1 MVTRMAKHSFQDQL
15 QQLGKQAKANRLAQE
30 QQKQI
35 KAAQKQQID
44 ISFTEAMGKDVIP
57 LKARNQ
63 FQHPRDNAPIKPRSQ
78 QEESLN
84 HASYFYIGENQQDAA
99 PAVFSKNGRGKAD
112 IQRLQSKHWP
122 IVAYV
127 DLHGYRQEEAQQV
140 LNEFI
145 DYIQQYGVVGEI
157 VHGSGVGSRDFQPV
171 LKTLVRR
178 WLMAHPEVLA
188 YAQPNERND
197 GAVYVLVKKKHRTK
211 NWE

>member
-1 MVTRMAKHSFQDQL
+1 MIIQMVKNSFQDQL
-15 QQLGKQAKANRLAQE
+15 QQLGKQAKAKRLAEE
-30 QQKQI
+30 QQAKEV
-35 KAAQKQQID
+35 QKRQTD
-44 ISFTEAMGKDVIP
+44 VNFAEAIGKDITP

-63 FQHPRDNAPIKPRSQ
+63 FQHPRDTSPIKLRTR
-78 QEESLN
+78 QEESTD
-84 HASYFYIGENQQDAA
+84 ASSYFYVGENQNDTT
-99 PAVFSKNGRGKAD
+99 PPVFSKNGRGTAD
-112 IQRLQSKHWP
+112 IKRLQAKQWP

-127 DLHGYRQEEAQQV
+127 DLHGYRQDEAQEV

-157 VHGSGVGSRDFQPV
+157 VHGSGLGSKDYQPV

-197 GAVYVLVKKKHRTK
+197 GAVYVLVKKKHRAF
-211 NWE
+211 ERE

>member
-1 MVTRMAKHSFQDQL
+1 MIIQMVKNSFQDQL
-15 QQLGKQAKANRLAQE
+15 QQLGKQAKAKRLAEE
-30 QQKQI
+30 QQAKEI
-35 KAAQKQQID
+35 QKRQTD
-44 ISFTEAMGKDVIP
+44 VNFTEAIGKDITP

-63 FQHPRDNAPIKPRSQ
+63 FQHPRDTSPIKLRVQ
-78 QEESLN
+78 QKELIN
-84 HASYFYIGENQQDAA
+84 DVTSYFYIGESQDNTA

-112 IQRLQSKHWP
+112 IKRLQAKQWP

-127 DLHGYRQEEAQQV
+127 DLHGYRQDETQEV

-157 VHGSGVGSRDFQPV
+157 VHGSGLGSKDYQPV

-197 GAVYVLVKKKHRTK
+197 GAVYVLVKKKHRRF
-211 NWE
+211 EQE

>member
-1 MVTRMAKHSFQDQL
+1 MIKNSFQDQL
-15 QQLGKQAKANRLAQE
+15 QQLGKQAKAKRLAEE
-30 QQKQI
+30 QQAKEIQNR
-35 KAAQKQQID
+35 QTD
-44 ISFTEAMGKDVIP
+44 INFAEAIGKNITP
-57 LKARNQ
+57 LKARNE
-63 FQHPRDNAPIKPRSQ
+63 FQHPRDTSPIKLRVQ
-78 QEESLN
+78 QKELIN
-84 HASYFYIGENQQDAA
+84 DVTSYFYIGESQDNTA

-112 IQRLQSKHWP
+112 IKRLQAKQWP

-127 DLHGYRQEEAQQV
+127 DLHGYRQDETQEV

-157 VHGSGVGSRDFQPV
+157 VHGSGLGSKDYQPV

-197 GAVYVLVKKKHRTK
+197 GAVYVLVKKKHRRF
-211 NWE
+211 EQE

>member
-1 MVTRMAKHSFQDQL
+1 MIIQMVKNSFQDQL
-15 QQLGKQAKANRLAQE
+15 QQLGKQAKAKRLAEE
-30 QQKQI
+30 QQAKEV
-35 KAAQKQQID
+35 QKRQTD
-44 ISFTEAMGKDVIP
+44 VNFAEAIGKDITP

-63 FQHPRDNAPIKPRSQ
+63 FQHPRDTSPIKLRTR
-78 QEESLN
+78 QEESTDES
-84 HASYFYIGENQQDAA
+84 SYFYVGENQNDTV
-99 PAVFSKNGRGKAD
+99 PPVFSKNGRGTAD
-112 IQRLQSKHWP
+112 IKRLQAKQWP

-127 DLHGYRQEEAQQV
+127 DLHGYRQDEAQEV

-157 VHGSGVGSRDFQPV
+157 VHGSGLGSKDYQPV

-197 GAVYVLVKKKHRTK
+197 GAVYVLVKKKHRAF
-211 NWE
+211 ERE

>member
-1 MVTRMAKHSFQDQL
+1 MIIQMVKNSFQDQL
-15 QQLGKQAKANRLAQE
+15 QQLGKQAKAKRLAEE
-30 QQKQI
+30 QQAKEV
-35 KAAQKQQID
+35 QKRQTD
-44 ISFTEAMGKDVIP
+44 VNFAEAIGKDITP

-63 FQHPRDNAPIKPRSQ
+63 FQHPRDTSPIKLRTR
-78 QEESLN
+78 QEESTDES
-84 HASYFYIGENQQDAA
+84 SYFYVGENQNDTA
-99 PAVFSKNGRGKAD
+99 PPVFSKNGRGMAD
-112 IQRLQSKHWP
+112 IKRLQAKQWP

-127 DLHGYRQEEAQQV
+127 DLHGYRQDEAQEV

-157 VHGSGVGSRDFQPV
+157 VHGSGLGSKDYQPV

-197 GAVYVLVKKKHRTK
+197 GAVYVLVKKKHRAF
-211 NWE
+211 ERE

>member
-1 MVTRMAKHSFQDQL
+1 MIIQMVKNSFQDQL
-15 QQLGKQAKANRLAQE
+15 QQLGKQAKAKRLAEE
-30 QQKQI
+30 QQAKEV
-35 KAAQKQQID
+35 QKRQTD
-44 ISFTEAMGKDVIP
+44 VNFAEAIGKDITP

-63 FQHPRDNAPIKPRSQ
+63 FQHPRDTSPIKLRVQ
-78 QEESLN
+78 QKELIN
-84 HASYFYIGENQQDAA
+84 DVTSYFYIGESQDNTA

-112 IQRLQSKHWP
+112 IKRLQAKQWP

-127 DLHGYRQEEAQQV
+127 DLHGYRQDETQEV

-157 VHGSGVGSRDFQPV
+157 VHGSGLGSKDYQPV

-197 GAVYVLVKKKHRTK
+197 GAVYVLVKKKHRRF
-211 NWE
+211 EQE

>member
-1 MVTRMAKHSFQDQL
+1 MIIQMVKNSFQDQL
-15 QQLGKQAKANRLAQE
+15 QQLGKQAKAKRLAEE
-30 QQKQI
+30 QQAKEV
-35 KAAQKQQID
+35 QKRQTD
-44 ISFTEAMGKDVIP
+44 VNFAEAIGKDITP

-63 FQHPRDNAPIKPRSQ
+63 FQHPRDTSPIKLRVQ
-78 QEESLN
+78 QKELIN
-84 HASYFYIGENQQDAA
+84 DVTSYFYIGESQDNTA

-112 IQRLQSKHWP
+112 IKRLQAKQWP

-127 DLHGYRQEEAQQV
+127 DLHGYRQDETQEV

-145 DYIQQYGVVGEI
+145 DYIQQYGGVGEI
-157 VHGSGVGSRDFQPV
+157 VHGSGLGSKDYQPV

-197 GAVYVLVKKKHRTK
+197 GAVYVLVKKKHRRF
-211 NWE
+211 EQE

>member
-1 MVTRMAKHSFQDQL
+1 MIIQMIKNSFQDQL
-15 QQLGKQAKANRLAQE
+15 QQLGKQAKAKRLAEE
-30 QQKQI
+30 QQAKEV
-35 KAAQKQQID
+35 QKRQTD
-44 ISFTEAMGKDVIP
+44 VNFAEAIGKDITP

-63 FQHPRDNAPIKPRSQ
+63 FQHPRDTSPIKLRTRH
-78 QEESLN
+78 EESTDES
-84 HASYFYIGENQQDAA
+84 SYFYVGENQNDTA
-99 PAVFSKNGRGKAD
+99 PPVFSKNGRGKAD
-112 IQRLQSKHWP
+112 IKRLQAKQWP

-127 DLHGYRQEEAQQV
+127 DLHGYRQDETQEV

-157 VHGSGVGSRDFQPV
+157 VHGSGLGSKDYQPV

-197 GAVYVLVKKKHRTK
+197 GAVYVLVKKKHRRF
-211 NWE
+211 EQE

>member
-1 MVTRMAKHSFQDQL
+1 MIIQMVKNSFQDQL
-15 QQLGKQAKANRLAQE
+15 QQLGKQAKAKRLAEE
-30 QQKQI
+30 QQAKEV
-35 KAAQKQQID
+35 QKLQTD
-44 ISFTEAMGKDVIP
+44 VNFAEAIGKDITP

-63 FQHPRDNAPIKPRSQ
+63 FQHPCDTSPIKLRVQ
-78 QEESLN
+78 QKELIN
-84 HASYFYIGENQQDAA
+84 DVTSYFYIGESQDNTA

-112 IQRLQSKHWP
+112 IKRLQAKQWP

-127 DLHGYRQEEAQQV
+127 DLHGYRQDETQEV

-157 VHGSGVGSRDFQPV
+157 VHGSGLGSKDYQPV

-197 GAVYVLVKKKHRTK
+197 GAVYVLVKKKHRRF
-211 NWE
+211 EQV

>member
-1 MVTRMAKHSFQDQL
+1 MIIQMVKKSFQDQL
-15 QQLGKQAKANRLAQE
+15 QQLGKQAKAKRLAEE
-30 QQKQI
+30 QQAKE
-35 KAAQKQQID
+35 AQKRQTD
-44 ISFTEAMGKDVIP
+44 VNFAEAIGKDITP

-63 FQHPRDNAPIKPRSQ
+63 FQHPRDTSPIKLRVQ
-78 QEESLN
+78 QKELIN
-84 HASYFYIGENQQDAA
+84 DVTSYFYIGESQDNTA

-112 IQRLQSKHWP
+112 IKRLQAKQWP

-127 DLHGYRQEEAQQV
+127 DLHGYRQDETQEV

-157 VHGSGVGSRDFQPV
+157 VHGSGLGSKDYQPV

-197 GAVYVLVKKKHRTK
+197 GAVYVLVKKKHRRF
-211 NWE
+211 EQV

>member
-1 MVTRMAKHSFQDQL
+1 MVKNSFQDQL
-15 QQLGKQAKANRLAQE
+15 QQLGKQAKAKRLAEE
-30 QQKQI
+30 QQAKEV
-35 KAAQKQQID
+35 QKRQTD
-44 ISFTEAMGKDVIP
+44 VNFAEAIGKDITP

-63 FQHPRDNAPIKPRSQ
+63 FQHPRDTSPIKLRTR
-78 QEESLN
+78 QEESTDES
-84 HASYFYIGENQQDAA
+84 SYFYVGENQNDTA
-99 PAVFSKNGRGKAD
+99 PPVFSKNGRGMAD
-112 IQRLQSKHWP
+112 IKRLQAKQWP

-127 DLHGYRQEEAQQV
+127 DLHGYRQDEAQEV

-157 VHGSGVGSRDFQPV
+157 VHGSGLGSKDYQPV

-197 GAVYVLVKKKHRTK
+197 GAVYVLVKKKHRAF
-211 NWE
+211 ERE

>member
-1 MVTRMAKHSFQDQL
+1 MAKNSFQDQL
-15 QQLGKQAKANRLAQE
+15 QQLGKQAKARRLAEE
-30 QQKQI
+30 QQQA
-35 KAAQKQQID
+35 KAVQKRQTD
-44 ISFTEAMGKDVIP
+44 ISFSEAIGKDVIP

-63 FQHPRDNAPIKPRSQ
+63 FQHPRDNTPIKPRQ
-78 QEESLN
+78 RQEDVLDST
-84 HASYFYIGENQQDAA
+84 SYFYIGENQQDAA
-99 PAVFSKNGRGKAD
+99 PTVFSKNGRGKAD
-112 IQRLQSKHWP
+112 IQRLQTKHWP

-157 VHGSGVGSRDFQPV
+157 VHGSGLGSRDYQPV

-211 NWE
+211 EWE

>member
-1 MVTRMAKHSFQDQL
+1 MIIQMVKNSFQDQL
-15 QQLGKQAKANRLAQE
+15 QQLGKQAKAKRLAEE
-30 QQKQI
+30 QQAKEV
-35 KAAQKQQID
+35 QKRQTD
-44 ISFTEAMGKDVIP
+44 VNFAEAIGKDITP
-57 LKARNQ
+57 LKARNE
-63 FQHPRDNAPIKPRSQ
+63 FQHPRDTSPIKLRVQ
-78 QEESLN
+78 QKELIN
-84 HASYFYIGENQQDAA
+84 DVTSYFYIGESQDNTA

-112 IQRLQSKHWP
+112 IKRLQAKQWP

-127 DLHGYRQEEAQQV
+127 DLHGYRQDEAQEV

-157 VHGSGVGSRDFQPV
+157 VHGSGLGSKDYQPV

-197 GAVYVLVKKKHRTK
+197 GAVYVLVKKKHRRF
-211 NWE
+211 EQE

>member
-1 MVTRMAKHSFQDQL
+1 MIIQMVKNSFQDQL
-15 QQLGKQAKANRLAQE
+15 QQLGKQAKAKRLAEE
-30 QQKQI
+30 QQAKEV
-35 KAAQKQQID
+35 QKRQTD
-44 ISFTEAMGKDVIP
+44 VNFAEAIGKDITP

-63 FQHPRDNAPIKPRSQ
+63 FQHPCDTSPIKLRTR
-78 QEESLN
+78 QEESTDES
-84 HASYFYIGENQQDAA
+84 SYFYVGENQNDTA
-99 PAVFSKNGRGKAD
+99 PPVFSKNGRGTTD
-112 IQRLQSKHWP
+112 IKRLQAKQWP

-127 DLHGYRQEEAQQV
+127 DLHGYRQDEAQEV

-157 VHGSGVGSRDFQPV
+157 VHGSGLGSKDYQPV

-197 GAVYVLVKKKHRTK
+197 GAVYVLVKKKHRAF
-211 NWE
+211 ERE

>member
-1 MVTRMAKHSFQDQL
+1 MIIQMVKNSFQDQL
-15 QQLGKQAKANRLAQE
+15 QQLGKQAKAKRLAEE
-30 QQKQI
+30 QQAKEV
-35 KAAQKQQID
+35 QKRQTD
-44 ISFTEAMGKDVIP
+44 VNFAEAIGKDITP

-63 FQHPRDNAPIKPRSQ
+63 FQHPRDTSPIKLRVQ
-78 QEESLN
+78 QKELIN
-84 HASYFYIGENQQDAA
+84 DVTSYFYIGESQDNTA

-112 IQRLQSKHWP
+112 IKRLQAKQWP

-127 DLHGYRQEEAQQV
+127 DLHGYRQDETQEV

-157 VHGSGVGSRDFQPV
+157 VHGSGLGSKDYQPV

-197 GAVYVLVKKKHRTK
+197 GAVYVLVKKKHRRF
-211 NWE
+211 EQV

>member
-1 MVTRMAKHSFQDQL
+1 MVKNSFQDQL
-15 QQLGKQAKANRLAQE
+15 QQLGKQAKAKRLAEE
-30 QQKQI
+30 QQAKEV
-35 KAAQKQQID
+35 QKRQTD
-44 ISFTEAMGKDVIP
+44 VNFAEAIGKDITP

-63 FQHPRDNAPIKPRSQ
+63 FQHPRDTSPIKLRVQ
-78 QEESLN
+78 QKELIN
-84 HASYFYIGENQQDAA
+84 DVTSYFYIGESQDNTA

-112 IQRLQSKHWP
+112 IKRLQAKQWP

-127 DLHGYRQEEAQQV
+127 DLHGYRQDETQEV

-157 VHGSGVGSRDFQPV
+157 VHGSGLGSKDYQPV

-197 GAVYVLVKKKHRTK
+197 GAVYVLVKKKHRRF
-211 NWE
+211 EQE

>member
-1 MVTRMAKHSFQDQL
+1 MIIQMVKNSFQDQL
-15 QQLGKQAKANRLAQE
+15 QQLGKQAKAKRLAEE
-30 QQKQI
+30 QQAKEV
-35 KAAQKQQID
+35 QKRQTD
-44 ISFTEAMGKDVIP
+44 VNFAEAIGKDITP

-63 FQHPRDNAPIKPRSQ
+63 FQHPRDTSPIKLRVQ
-78 QEESLN
+78 QKELIN
-84 HASYFYIGENQQDAA
+84 DVTSYFYIGESQDNTA

-112 IQRLQSKHWP
+112 IKRLQAKQWP

-127 DLHGYRQEEAQQV
+127 DLHGYRQDETQEV

-157 VHGSGVGSRDFQPV
+157 IHGSGLGSKDYQPV

-197 GAVYVLVKKKHRTK
+197 GAVYVLVKKKHRRF
-211 NWE
+211 EQE

>member
-1 MVTRMAKHSFQDQL
+1 MIIQMVKNSFQDQL
-15 QQLGKQAKANRLAQE
+15 QQLGKQAKAKRLAEE
-30 QQKQI
+30 QQAKEV
-35 KAAQKQQID
+35 QKRQTD
-44 ISFTEAMGKDVIP
+44 VNFAEAIGKDITP

-63 FQHPRDNAPIKPRSQ
+63 FQHPRDTSPIKLRTR
-78 QEESLN
+78 QEESTDES
-84 HASYFYIGENQQDAA
+84 SYFYVGENQNDTA
-99 PAVFSKNGRGKAD
+99 PPVFSKNGRGTAD
-112 IQRLQSKHWP
+112 IKRLQAKQWP

-127 DLHGYRQEEAQQV
+127 DLHGYRQDEAQEV

-157 VHGSGVGSRDFQPV
+157 VHGSGLGSKDYQPV

-197 GAVYVLVKKKHRTK
+197 GAVYVLVKKKHRAF
-211 NWE
+211 EQE

>member
-1 MVTRMAKHSFQDQL
+1 MIIQMVKNSFQDQL
-15 QQLGKQAKANRLAQE
+15 QQLGKQAKAKRLAEE
-30 QQKQI
+30 QQAKEV
-35 KAAQKQQID
+35 QKRQTD
-44 ISFTEAMGKDVIP
+44 VNFAEAIGKDITP

-63 FQHPRDNAPIKPRSQ
+63 FQHPRDTSPIKLRVQ
-78 QEESLN
+78 QKELIN
-84 HASYFYIGENQQDAA
+84 DVTSYFYIGESQDNTA

-112 IQRLQSKHWP
+112 IKRLQAKQWP

-127 DLHGYRQEEAQQV
+127 DLHGYRQDETQEV

-157 VHGSGVGSRDFQPV
+157 VHGSGLGSKDYQPV

-197 GAVYVLVKKKHRTK
+197 GAVYVLVKKKHRRFEQK
-211 NWE
+211 

>member
-1 MVTRMAKHSFQDQL
+1 MAKNSFQDQL
-15 QQLGKQAKANRLAQE
+15 QQLGKQAKARRLAEE
-30 QQKQI
+30 QQQA
-35 KAAQKQQID
+35 KAIQKRQKD
-44 ISFTEAMGKDVIP
+44 ISFSEAMGKDVIP

-63 FQHPRDNAPIKPRSQ
+63 FQHPRDNTPIKPRQ
-78 QEESLN
+78 RQEDVLDST
-84 HASYFYIGENQQDAA
+84 SYFYIGENQQDAA
-99 PAVFSKNGRGKAD
+99 PTVFSKNGRGKAD
-112 IQRLQSKHWP
+112 IQRLQTKHWP

-157 VHGSGVGSRDFQPV
+157 VHGSGLGSRDYQPV

-211 NWE
+211 EWE

>member
-1 MVTRMAKHSFQDQL
+1 MIIQMVKKSFQDQL
-15 QQLGKQAKANRLAQE
+15 QQLGKQAKAKRLAEE
-30 QQKQI
+30 QQAKEV
-35 KAAQKQQID
+35 QKRQTD
-44 ISFTEAMGKDVIP
+44 VNFAEAIGKDITP

-63 FQHPRDNAPIKPRSQ
+63 FQHPRDTSPIKLRVQ
-78 QEESLN
+78 QKELIN
-84 HASYFYIGENQQDAA
+84 DVTSYFYIGESQDNTA

-112 IQRLQSKHWP
+112 IKRLQAKQWP

-127 DLHGYRQEEAQQV
+127 DLHGYRQDETQEV

-157 VHGSGVGSRDFQPV
+157 VHGSGLGSKDYQPV

-197 GAVYVLVKKKHRTK
+197 GAVYVLVKKKHRRF
-211 NWE
+211 EQV

>member
-1 MVTRMAKHSFQDQL
+1 MIIQMVKNSFQDQL
-15 QQLGKQAKANRLAQE
+15 QQLGKQAKAKRLAEE
-30 QQKQI
+30 QQAKEV
-35 KAAQKQQID
+35 QKHQTD
-44 ISFTEAMGKDVIP
+44 VNFAEAIGKDITP

-63 FQHPRDNAPIKPRSQ
+63 FQHPRDTSPIKLRVQ
-78 QEESLN
+78 QKELIN
-84 HASYFYIGENQQDAA
+84 DVTSYFYIGESQDNTA

-112 IQRLQSKHWP
+112 IKRLQAKQWP

-127 DLHGYRQEEAQQV
+127 DLHGYRQDETQEV

-157 VHGSGVGSRDFQPV
+157 VHGSGLGSKDYQPV

-197 GAVYVLVKKKHRTK
+197 GAVYVLVKKKHRRF
-211 NWE
+211 EQE

>member
-1 MVTRMAKHSFQDQL
+1 MVKNSFQDQL
-15 QQLGKQAKANRLAQE
+15 QQLGKQAKAKRLAEE
-30 QQKQI
+30 QQAKEV
-35 KAAQKQQID
+35 QKRQTD
-44 ISFTEAMGKDVIP
+44 VNFAEAIGKDITP
-57 LKARNQ
+57 LKARNE
-63 FQHPRDNAPIKPRSQ
+63 FQHPRDTSPIKLRVQ
-78 QEESLN
+78 QKELIN
-84 HASYFYIGENQQDAA
+84 DVTSYFYIGESQDNTA

-112 IQRLQSKHWP
+112 IKRLQAKQWP

-127 DLHGYRQEEAQQV
+127 DLHGYRQDEAQEV

-157 VHGSGVGSRDFQPV
+157 VHGSGLGSKDYQPV

-197 GAVYVLVKKKHRTK
+197 GAVYVLVKKKHRRF
-211 NWE
+211 EQE

>member
-1 MVTRMAKHSFQDQL
+1 MIIQMVKNSFQDQL
-15 QQLGKQAKANRLAQE
+15 QQLGKQAKAKRLAEE
-30 QQKQI
+30 QQAKEI
-35 KAAQKQQID
+35 QKRQTD
-44 ISFTEAMGKDVIP
+44 VNFAEAIGKDITP

-63 FQHPRDNAPIKPRSQ
+63 FQHPRDTSPIKLRVQ
-78 QEESLN
+78 QKELIN
-84 HASYFYIGENQQDAA
+84 DVTSYFYIGESQDNTA

-112 IQRLQSKHWP
+112 IKRLQAKQWP

-127 DLHGYRQEEAQQV
+127 DLHGYRQDEAQEV

-157 VHGSGVGSRDFQPV
+157 VHGSGLGSKDYQPV

-197 GAVYVLVKKKHRTK
+197 GAVYVLVKKKHRRF
-211 NWE
+211 EQE

>member
-1 MVTRMAKHSFQDQL
+1 MAKNSFQDQL
-15 QQLGKQAKANRLAQE
+15 QQLGKQAKARRLAEE
-30 QQKQI
+30 QQQA
-35 KAAQKQQID
+35 KAVQKRQTD
-44 ISFTEAMGKDVIP
+44 ISFSEAMGKDVIP

-63 FQHPRDNAPIKPRSQ
+63 FQHPRDNTPIKPRQ
-78 QEESLN
+78 RQEDVLDST
-84 HASYFYIGENQQDAA
+84 SYFYIGENQQDAA
-99 PAVFSKNGRGKAD
+99 PTVFSKNGRGKAD
-112 IQRLQSKHWP
+112 IQRLQTKHWP

-157 VHGSGVGSRDFQPV
+157 VHGSGLGSRDYQPV

-211 NWE
+211 EWE

>member
-1 MVTRMAKHSFQDQL
+1 MIIQMVKNSFQDQL
-15 QQLGKQAKANRLAQE
+15 QQLGKQAKAKRLAEE
-30 QQKQI
+30 QQAKEV
-35 KAAQKQQID
+35 QKRQTD
-44 ISFTEAMGKDVIP
+44 VNFAEAIGKDITP

-63 FQHPRDNAPIKPRSQ
+63 FQHPRDTSPIKLRVQ
-78 QEESLN
+78 QKELIN
-84 HASYFYIGENQQDAA
+84 DVTSYFYIGESQDNMA

-112 IQRLQSKHWP
+112 IKRLQAKQWP

-127 DLHGYRQEEAQQV
+127 DLHGYRQDETQEV

-157 VHGSGVGSRDFQPV
+157 VHGSGLGSKDYQPV

-197 GAVYVLVKKKHRTK
+197 GAVYVLVKKKHRAF
-211 NWE
+211 ERE

>member
-1 MVTRMAKHSFQDQL
+1 MIIQMIKNSFQDQL
-15 QQLGKQAKANRLAQE
+15 QQLGKQAKAKRLAEE
-30 QQKQI
+30 QQAKEIQNR
-35 KAAQKQQID
+35 QTD
-44 ISFTEAMGKDVIP
+44 INFAEAIGKNITP
-57 LKARNQ
+57 LKARNE
-63 FQHPRDNAPIKPRSQ
+63 FQHPRDTSPIKLRVQ
-78 QEESLN
+78 QKELIN
-84 HASYFYIGENQQDAA
+84 DVTSYFYIGESQDNTA

-112 IQRLQSKHWP
+112 IKRLQAKQWP

-127 DLHGYRQEEAQQV
+127 DLHGYRQDEAQEV

-157 VHGSGVGSRDFQPV
+157 VHGSGLGSKDYQPV

-197 GAVYVLVKKKHRTK
+197 GAVYVLVKKKHRRF
-211 NWE
+211 EQE

>member
-1 MVTRMAKHSFQDQL
+1 MIIQMVKNSFQDQL
-15 QQLGKQAKANRLAQE
+15 QQLGKQAKAKRLAEE
-30 QQKQI
+30 QQAKEV
-35 KAAQKQQID
+35 QKRQTD
-44 ISFTEAMGKDVIP
+44 VNFAEAIGKDITP

-63 FQHPRDNAPIKPRSQ
+63 FQHPRDTSPIKLRVQ
-78 QEESLN
+78 QKELIN
-84 HASYFYIGENQQDAA
+84 DVTSYFYIGESQNNTA

-112 IQRLQSKHWP
+112 IKRLQAKQWP

-127 DLHGYRQEEAQQV
+127 DLHGYRQDEAQEI

-145 DYIQQYGVVGEI
+145 DFIQQYGVVGEI
-157 VHGSGVGSRDFQPV
+157 VHGSGLGSKDYQPV

-197 GAVYVLVKKKHRTK
+197 GAVYVLVKKKHRRF
-211 NWE
+211 EQE